1 MRYLGKRILTIGQGR
16 RQQMPKP
23 PVFYRFIPWLLKRMP
38 NQRASKEK
46 ISEIMWGIFGKNRP
60 DGKLTSEGVP
70 RTIHQLLHSVKNIQ
84 GYFEILALTKNGF
97 YTIGSDGERVLSGTP
112 PNGLKKI
119 SISEIKQWENVCL
132 ASTGMNIGELIN
144 STFA

>member
-1 MRYLGKRILTIGQGR
+1 MGQGR

-23 PVFYRFIPWLLKRMP
+23 PVFYRFIPWLLKRMK
-38 NQRASKEK
+38 NQKASKEK
-46 ISEIMWGIFGKNRP
+46 ISEIMWRIFGKNRS

-70 RTIHQLLHSVKNIQ
+70 RTIHQLLHSVKNIP
-84 GYFEILALTKNGF
+84 GYFEILSLTKDGF

-112 PNGLKKI
+112 PNGLINIQNK
-119 SISEIKQWENVCL
+119 EIKQWVNACL

-144 STFA
+144 LTFA

>member
-1 MRYLGKRILTIGQGR
+1 
-16 RQQMPKP
+16 MPKP

-46 ISEIMWGIFGKNRP
+46 ISEIMWKIFGKNRP
-60 DGKLTSEGVP
+60 DGKLTLKGVP
-70 RTIHQLLHSVKNIQ
+70 KYIHRLLTSVRNIQ
-84 GYFEILALTKNGF
+84 GKFQILSRTKDGF

-112 PNGLKKI
+112 PNGLKNIQDK
-119 SISEIKQWENVCL
+119 EIKQWENACL